1 MSYLRLFDLP
11 FDLLELLTLYFR
23 NYEAVEILTI
33 SSNFHKIFARSV
45 WHTITRE
52 TIDVA
57 EPIRSSAYARYG
69 NLVCSIRLIHKCHL
83 QFDPHNWAQLF
94 PNTTQLAFDIPHWME
109 DDVKQEFMD
118 AVADL
123 HGLRS
128 LKINMDNSTPPFDLE
143 TLATVL
149 VARHR
154 DASKQSLREL
164 TILFGIADEE
174 EEEEGKSWAD
184 LSEFVQTLSPLHPAI
199 KLQISLSKFYS
210 LNAPAPAQMSILG
223 PHLTGIPNLI
233 VVENE
238 GGCMALHNRQVFS
251 PSGTCDDPLVFGR
264 LHLLVIVVCCAS
276 PHLYN
281 YSDFTQAKFPAM
293 EYMCITE
300 NACRHQT
307 EEGADSAIQSLALQK
322 WPKVKDLNIRSRSL
336 TLSNLDTLVELNP
349 QLTDLAIK
357 MHRNT
362 VGTDDDVL
370 MLERVAGQLPNLT
383 TLSLRGVFSIL
394 IDSDWLKTACLVDIR
409 SSKLTCVSINE
420 IMLKPQLFEVLLAL
434 PNLISM
440 SL

>member
-1 MSYLRLFDLP
+1 MSYFRLFDLP

-23 NYEAVEILTI
+23 NYEAVELLTV
-33 SSNFHKIFARSV
+33 SSNFHDVFARSV
-45 WHTITRE
+45 WRTIIRE
-52 TIDVA
+52 AIDVA

-69 NLVCSIRLIHKCHL
+69 HLVCSIRLIHKCHL

-94 PNTTQLAFDIPHWME
+94 PNITSMSFDIPHWME

-118 AVADL
+118 AVADS

-143 TLATVL
+143 ILAKVL
-149 VARHR
+149 VARHH
-154 DASKQSLREL
+154 DSSKQSLREL
-164 TILFGIADEE
+164 ILLYAVYDVEGVV
-174 EEEEGKSWAD
+174 EEGKSWAD
-184 LSEFVQTLSPLHPAI
+184 LSAFVQSLSSLYPAI

-210 LNAPAPAQMSILG
+210 LNVPAPAQMSILG

-251 PSGTCDDPLVFGR
+251 TRGTCDDPLIFDR

-276 PHLYN
+276 PHLFD

-307 EEGADSAIQSLALQK
+307 GEGADSAIQPLALQK

-349 QLTDLAIK
+349 QLTDLAIR

-362 VGTDDDVL
+362 V
-370 MLERVAGQLPNLT
+370 A
-383 TLSLRGVFSIL
+383 
-394 IDSDWLKTACLVDIR
+394 ACLVGIR
-409 SSKLTCVSINE
+409 SSKLTCVLINE
-420 IMLKPQLFEVLLAL
+420 IMLKPRLFEVLLAL
-434 PNLISM
+434 PNLI
-440 SL
+440 